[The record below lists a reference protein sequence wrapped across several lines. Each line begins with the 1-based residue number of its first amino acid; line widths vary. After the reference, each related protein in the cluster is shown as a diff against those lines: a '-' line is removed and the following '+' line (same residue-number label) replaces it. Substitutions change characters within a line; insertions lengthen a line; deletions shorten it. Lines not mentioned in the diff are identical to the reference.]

1 MAQQRCT
8 GRFAFKLNRKG
19 KNKMVAALQP
29 MPRRANL
36 VLHCGAHAVARTSIG
51 GTSTPKPTATW
62 TPIPHMLLIEEV
74 ERVLKNNGLSVAN
87 QAHSVTHDGLRYF
100 GLMEI
105 QNGVIHHDY
114 AWVLGLRNSH
124 DKTFPAGIVAGASV
138 FVCDNL
144 SFSGEIKIARKHTR
158 FILRDLPF
166 LTQQAIGRL
175 MERWHHQDDRI
186 SAYKEKNLSDRS
198 AHDLI
203 IRSTDVRACTPR
215 QIPTILKEWRS
226 PRHEEFEARTL
237 WTLFNSFTEVLK
249 GNLNEL
255 PKRTEALHGLLDS
268 YVGLPKF
275 SQN

>member
-1 MAQQRCT
+1 MEAV
-8 GRFAFKLNRKG
+8 LE
-19 KNKMVAALQP
+19 LQ
-29 MPRRANL
+29 PRRANL
-36 VLHCGAHAVARTSIG
+36 LLHCGAHAVDRVIIG
-51 GTSTPKPTATW
+51 ATPTPEPTLTW
-62 TPIPHMLLIEEV
+62 TPLSHMTLIEEV
-74 ERVLKNNGLSVAN
+74 EQVLKSNGLSVVN
-87 QAHSVTHDGLRYF
+87 QAHSLTHDGLRYF
-100 GLMEI
+100 GFMEI
-105 QNGVIHHDY
+105 QNGVIHRDY

-124 DKTFPAGIVAGASV
+124 DKSFPAGIVAGANV

-166 LTQQAIGRL
+166 LTERAIGRL
-175 MERWHHQDDRI
+175 MERWHHQDERI
-186 SAYKEKNLSDRS
+186 GAYKGRNLSDSS

-215 QIPTILKEWRS
+215 QIPAILREWRN
-226 PRHEEFEARTL
+226 PRHEAFQPRTL

-268 YVGLPKF
+268 YVGLPQF
-275 SQN
+275 NHN